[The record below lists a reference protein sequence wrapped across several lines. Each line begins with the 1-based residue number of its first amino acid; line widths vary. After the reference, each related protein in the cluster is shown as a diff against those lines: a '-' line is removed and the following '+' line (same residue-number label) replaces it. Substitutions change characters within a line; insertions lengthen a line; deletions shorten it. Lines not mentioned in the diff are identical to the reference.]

1 MRFVWTTPPGS
12 PLTFSAAGEFNIS
25 SRPDAFGMLTVSLK
39 SPVGLSQVRVGR
51 RLLTYQDH
59 VYPQREEKDGWIP
72 RVFWCV
78 IVLIRDNKKGM
89 MEEDGEST
97 ISRNMMFSSLALAN
111 SNAIDEWLKLTLKIR
126 SANLDQRKIERETA
140 KIHLL
145 AKLERLGQGV
155 NEDDDGTGERAKY
168 FKEVL
173 IEEPVEG
180 EPGSG
185 RKVEVFVQEVT
196 LAGPRN

>member
-1 MRFVWTTPPGS
+1 
-12 PLTFSAAGEFNIS
+12 
-25 SRPDAFGMLTVSLK
+25 
-39 SPVGLSQVRVGR
+39 
-51 RLLTYQDH
+51 

-78 IVLIRDNKKGM
+78 IVPVRDNKKGM
-89 MEEDGEST
+89 MMQEDGEST

-126 SANLDQRKIERETA
+126 SANLDQRKIEMETA
-140 KIHLL
+140 KIKLL

-155 NEDDDGTGERAKY
+155 DEDDDGTGERAKY

-185 RKVEVFVQEVT
+185 RKVEVFVQEVM